1 MKLALMRF
9 ISFYSLYFLRVAR
22 LLRLSLWFDYVF
34 EDCEM
39 FLDASVCALL
49 FHGRDVVGLEVDNTA
64 IEAGLVYLVEVLGG
78 GVEVVGF
85 LCRDG
90 LH

>member
-1 MKLALMRF
+1 MWRF
-9 ISFYSLYFLRVAR
+9 SLGFH
-22 LLRLSLWFDYVF
+22 YVF
-34 EDCEM
+34 EDSEM